1 MLSDELAMMFNIT
14 KAEKMQLPGCPPL
27 MLYHT
32 TVGTVHIT
40 FDKRAQN
47 LKEIVSQD
55 VRKDKDLLPT
65 LSYLEHQN
73 TKAMRDLNER
83 VDRGGCNTWLRIG
96 NEKDHLHPTKM
107 ERGLFTRRI
116 GEIIYEYNC

>member
-1 MLSDELAMMFNIT
+1 MEEQTDLCPQFKKIRPARLKHEGQHLMLSDELAMMFNIT

-65 LSYLEHQN
+65 LSFLPKDKMICQKIN
-73 TKAMRDLNER
+73 KLAP
-83 VDRGGCNTWLRIG
+83 VG
-96 NEKDHLHPTKM
+96 NHEFK
-107 ERGLFTRRI
+107 
-116 GEIIYEYNC
+116 